1 MGRHP
6 APISVVPKLQS
17 PGLAPP
23 KATVSLFSV
32 SNCKGERQWLAA
44 GRQSHA
50 HDTVLKPPPSPA
62 LQPAE
67 PGSSV
72 WVPPRGQDQKKA
84 ACRVL
89 CSHPVSFQ
97 CRKMLPSRS
106 PSLYILTS
114 GSWVVPRELLQSIRN
129 TTYPVFRRTSS
140 SWAGVLPRGGLFSID
155 IGKAEASVE
164 RTLR

>member
-32 SNCKGERQWLAA
+32 SSCRGERQWLAA

-114 GSWVVPRELLQSIRN
+114 GSWVVPRELLHSQSGIPR
-129 TTYPVFRRTSS
+129 TQFSAEHLPAGPVSCH
-140 SWAGVLPRGGLFSID
+140 
-155 IGKAEASVE
+155 AEACFPL
-164 RTLR
+164 TLARLRQVWNGR